1 MCFNLC
7 RSVCNMCTTSQRK
20 YLGKEVI
27 HAVWCFRSGY
37 CDELGQSLSIWSF
50 FSKPPIRRVVSY
62 SPFDLL
68 FMTIGIDGDECCC
81 LVDYINNADLAA
93 LPRAFK
99 RFLRSRLLNSRQNL
113 LATISCESGYLS
125 MINIFHY
132 ATSFTPYSFCVVYFL
147 LFSLLSKFFCTH
159 LKLLS

>member
-1 MCFNLC
+1 MYVICVLPLRGSILGRKSFMLSDAFAQDIVMNLDNL
-7 RSVCNMCTTSQRK
+7 SPYGHSSLVLLSE
-20 YLGKEVI
+20 GWWWVI
-27 HAVWCFRSGY
+27 
-37 CDELGQSLSIWSF
+37 
-50 FSKPPIRRVVSY
+50 P
-62 SPFDLL
+62 PFDLL

-93 LPRAFK
+93 LPRAFE

-132 ATSFTPYSFCVVYFL
+132 ATSFTPSSSYVVYF

-159 LKLLS
+159 SKLFYLTRLL